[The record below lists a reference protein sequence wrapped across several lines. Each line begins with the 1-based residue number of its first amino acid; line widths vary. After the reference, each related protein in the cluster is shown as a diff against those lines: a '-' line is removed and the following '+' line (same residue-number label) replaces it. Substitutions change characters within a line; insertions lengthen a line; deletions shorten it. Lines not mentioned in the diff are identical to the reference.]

1 MGKGMDGLSK
11 LGSVILGGTGSG
23 LQAKVRQLIKV

>member
-11 LGSVILGGTGSG
+11 LSSVILGGNRLKLTERCDG
-23 LQAKVRQLIKV
+23 